1 MKRTLCS
8 QTPSSHKCH
17 CEKLKH
23 PTLADHYSVTYGVNR
38 DSVLNYLSY
47 FHVCDS
53 TLPPDLMHDV
63 LEGYLPYTLKL
74 MLAQFI
80 DSRYFKLSEL
90 NTIISNFDYGLESSI
105 PSPITLNT
113 LRSNDSSSR
122 TQFSQ
127 TGQ

>member
-1 MKRTLCS
+1 MLR
-8 QTPSSHKCH
+8 TPSHNH
-17 CEKLKH
+17 YCEKLKH

-38 DSVLNYLSY
+38 DSILNSLSD
-47 FHVCDS
+47 FHVCNS
-53 TLPPDLMHDV
+53 AMPPDLMHDV

-80 DSRYFKLSEL
+80 HSKYFKLSEL
-90 NTIISNFDYGLESSI
+90 NTIISNFDCGLETSI
-105 PSPITLNT
+105 ASPISQNT
-113 LRSNDSSSR
+113 LQSTDSCGR